1 MSDELDKKFSRFSG
15 IIRHLASNIDSTN
28 EPISLFTKTMNTEV
42 FFPDDNGK
50 KKFLIYY
57 ISCKK
62 KLILMRCFRT

>member
-50 KKFLIYY
+50 KSFLFI
-57 ISCKK
+57 
-62 KLILMRCFRT
+62 ILAVKRN